1 MTKHNS
7 EHKLWAFGVSLL
19 LGLAGASLTA
29 CNNSQQENT
38 ASGLMGRLT
47 SVSDTKVVVEV
58 FDRPSNA
65 ASGAAVDGSRGDK
78 KPEGTPPA
86 DFKQGEKPDGTPPA
100 DFKQG
105 EKPEGERPDGTPPA
119 DRPDMKQDDQKEGRP
134 DSENGRKQM
143 KGESRTFGLTEDT
156 KIYKQEGEEQTEISA
171 DELEL
176 GSMLSVVADGD
187 TAETITVQSGENW
200 QKRGDS

>member
-19 LGLAGASLTA
+19 LGLAGAGLTA
-29 CNNSQQENT
+29 CNSSQQENT

-58 FDRPSNA
+58 FDRLSNA

-86 DFKQGEKPDGTPPA
+86 DFKQGEKP
-100 DFKQG
+100 
-105 EKPEGERPDGTPPA
+105 EGERPDGTPPA
-119 DRPDMKQDDQKEGRP
+119 DRPDMKQEDQKEGRR
-134 DSENGRKQM
+134 DSENGKKQM
-143 KGESRTFGLTEDT
+143 KGESRTFALTEDT
-156 KIYKQEGEEQTEISA
+156 KIYKQEGEEKTEISA
-171 DELEL
+171 EELEL
-176 GSMLSVVADGD
+176 GSMLSVVTDGD
-187 TAETITVQSGENW
+187 TAEIITVQSMENW

>member
-1 MTKHNS
+1 MT
-7 EHKLWAFGVSLL
+7 EHKSRVWAFGISLL

-58 FDRPSNA
+58 FDHPSNV
-65 ASGAAVDGSRGDK
+65 ASGGAIDENRGGK
-78 KPEGTPPA
+78 KPE
-86 DFKQGEKPDGTPPA
+86 GTPPA

-143 KGESRTFGLTEDT
+143 KGESKTFVLTEDT

>member
-1 MTKHNS
+1 MT
-7 EHKLWAFGVSLL
+7 EHKSRVWAFGISLL

-58 FDRPSNA
+58 FERPSNA
-65 ASGAAVDGSRGDK
+65 ASGAAVDGSRGGK
-78 KPEGTPPA
+78 RPEGTPPA
-86 DFKQGEKPDGTPPA
+86 DFKQGEIPEGERPDGTPPA

-105 EKPEGERPDGTPPA
+105 EKPEG

-143 KGESRTFGLTEDT
+143 KGESKTFVLTEDT

-187 TAETITVQSGENW
+187 TAETITVQSRENW

>member
-29 CNNSQQENT
+29 CNNSQQEST

-58 FDRPSNA
+58 FDRPSDA
-65 ASGAAVDGSRGDK
+65 ASGGAVDGRRGGK

-86 DFKQGEKPDGTPPA
+86 DFKQE
-100 DFKQG
+100 
-105 EKPEGERPDGTPPA
+105 EKPEG
-119 DRPDMKQDDQKEGRP
+119 DRPDMKQDDQKEGRR
-134 DSENGRKQM
+134 DSENERKQK
-143 KGESRTFGLTEDT
+143 KGESKTFVLTEDT

-187 TAETITVQSGENW
+187 TAETITVQSRENW

>member
-29 CNNSQQENT
+29 CNNSQQEST

-58 FDRPSNA
+58 FDRPSDA
-65 ASGAAVDGSRGDK
+65 ASGGAVDGRRGGK
-78 KPEGTPPA
+78 KPE
-86 DFKQGEKPDGTPPA
+86 GTPPA

-143 KGESRTFGLTEDT
+143 KGESKTFVITEDT